1 MIVIDSYELLK
12 KLHNYGI
19 VNKENAKTLGQLGEM
34 FNLSLEEIENM
45 VNDLVN
51 YKYVVKIKN
60 EDTPVY
66 HLSSQGIIAV
76 CSIFT

>member
-1 MIVIDSYELLK
+1 MIIIDAFELLK

-19 VNKENAKTLGQLGEM
+19 VSRESGKTLKQLRDM
-34 FNLSLEEIENM
+34 FELSEDEVRNVIS
-45 VNDLVN
+45 DLVN
-51 YKYVVKIKN
+51 YKYIVKI
-60 EDTPVY
+60 EGDGVALY